1 MNKALFL
8 NSFDFKKVNNPLL
21 QAIIVLLSFLFTTQI
36 QSQEPKEIILLIGQS
51 NMSGT
56 ADLLDQDYQIV
67 QNAFLL
73 DSTNQWIPLK
83 SPLNIHSSIR
93 KVAPMQ
99 RFNLGYTFAQEIL
112 AEDFIK
118 PIGLVVNAR
127 GGTKIDQWIPETHYF
142 KEAVRR
148 SKSAIGDRGKIIAC
162 FWLQGESNLS
172 DKDPGFALYFEKL
185 KSIING
191 LRKELNNDQMIFIA
205 SELNKDRSENEVF
218 KKMLDRLHT
227 EIPLAAKVKSKGT
240 STFDGSHYDHN
251 SLEILGKRFALKF
264 KELYLK
270 QNQIQ

>member
-1 MNKALFL
+1 M
-8 NSFDFKKVNNPLL
+8 NNPLL

-51 NMSGT
+51 NMSGR

-127 GGTKIDQWIPETHYF
+127 GVPKLT
-142 KEAVRR
+142 
-148 SKSAIGDRGKIIAC
+148 
-162 FWLQGESNLS
+162 N
-172 DKDPGFALYFEKL
+172 GFPKL
-185 KSIING
+185 IT
-191 LRKELNNDQMIFIA
+191 LRKP
-205 SELNKDRSENEVF
+205 SEEVNQ
-218 KKMLDRLHT
+218 
-227 EIPLAAKVKSKGT
+227 P
-240 STFDGSHYDHN
+240 
-251 SLEILGKRFALKF
+251 LEIGERSLPVFGFREKAT
-264 KELYLK
+264 
-270 QNQIQ
+270 